1 MNLDGLDSR
10 AIVKHGEI
18 KKSHLNQNQY
28 TISLLQKAL
37 SVELINRQQFYGIQ
51 VEIMNILKDLILRYT
66 KEESSSVTTDT
77 AEGILNSVLYAI
89 DMYLIRFDNPED
101 AIADLKALS
110 VKEIYEK
117 GVRLVSQCFEE
128 TKKLFNKVY
137 RERLDIKLDA
147 YNATLQDA
155 IPAFLNKY
163 GIIFEAHNTM
173 ASIDYPLAINIDDR
187 SIRGVLFIKKYLEYI
202 NIENQFCNYF
212 SKEDIEKILRI
223 FGRNIK
229 MEYRI
234 ELINIFELV
243 FNNSAFSTLA
253 GKSSRNLAINKYDYQ
268 LISEQLTRLNS
279 SMINLL
285 INDTVKKMIAALNI
299 SNPDMLDYI
308 DKYKDIFIKR
318 VINAV
323 NNDSLS
329 SIIVTEKEEEQ
340 SGSIILFKEGERM
353 SDADFKALVKKLTG
367 LSKTVDKINLIK
379 TEIKSLHDFV
389 DILNSDCLFGDEFEE
404 LFNSMGDMELAIL
417 AKMVFYEELRGSLPD
432 LALFISQKTVVE
444 ADWQEAFVSFIKNM
458 DEART
463 KLIENYLREV
473 DYEEISFY

>member
-1 MNLDGLDSR
+1 MKLDGLDSQ
-10 AIVKHGEI
+10 AIAKYGEI

-28 TISLLQKAL
+28 TISLLHKAL
-37 SVELINRQQFYGIQ
+37 SVELINKQQFYGIQ
-51 VEIMNILKDLILRYT
+51 IEIMNLLKDLIARYT

-89 DMYLIRFDNPED
+89 DMYLIRFDSPEE

-110 VKEIYEK
+110 IKEIYEK
-117 GVRLVSQCFEE
+117 AVVLVNQCFEE

-147 YNATLQDA
+147 YNATLKDA

-163 GIIFEAHNTM
+163 GIIFESHNTM
-173 ASIDYPLAINIDDR
+173 ASIDYPLAVNIDDR
-187 SIRGVLFIKKYLEYI
+187 SIRGVLFIKKYLEHMD
-202 NIENQFCNYF
+202 IEDQFCNYF
-212 SKEDIEKILRI
+212 SIEDIEKILSI
-223 FGRNIK
+223 FGRSIK

-253 GKSSRNLAINKYDYQ
+253 GKSSRKLAISKYDYQ

-279 SMINLL
+279 SMISLL

-308 DKYKDIFIKR
+308 DKYKDILIRR

-323 NNDSLS
+323 ENDSLS
-329 SIIVTEKEEEQ
+329 SIIITEKEEEQ
-340 SGSIILFKEGERM
+340 SGSILLFKEGERM
-353 SDADFKALVKKLTG
+353 SDADFKSLVKKLTG
-367 LSKTVDKINLIK
+367 LSKTADKINLIK
-379 TEIKSLHDFV
+379 TGIKSLHDFV
-389 DILNSDCLFGDEFEE
+389 DILNSDCLFGDEFED

-432 LALFISQKTVVE
+432 LALIISQKIVVE
-444 ADWQEAFVSFIKNM
+444 ADWQEVFISFINNM
-458 DEART
+458 DEARI
-463 KLIENYLREV
+463 KLIENYLKEV